1 MDVLNHDRKRP
12 MYESSAQRRDD
23 IRRQVRKA
31 LIKWRST
38 KWEDEY
44 RDCPWGPEGLLPDT
58 VLTAFV
64 SHGLWRDISDVKASN
79 STAAVRWMWL
89 EDHGQEV
96 LDLANEVDAHM
107 RAERAAKRQKLD
119 AERAAARAQVRA
131 EEARIK
137 VAERARRQEVAD
149 AKKKLQLE
157 EAEKKKEAA
166 AARKIAAATKA
177 EEAAVKKAMKSAK
190 RAAKAAAKAAKAEVI
205 ARRKAA
211 QDLAKDL
218 EVSIYCLIFLMDF

>member
-1 MDVLNHDRKRP
+1 MS
-12 MYESSAQRRDD
+12 EGSAQRRDD
-23 IRRQVRKA
+23 IRRKVRMA
-31 LIKWRST
+31 LVKWRST

-64 SHGLWRDISDVKASN
+64 SHGLWKDISDVKASN
-79 STAAVRWMWL
+79 STAASRWMWL

-96 LDLANEVDAHM
+96 LDLANEIDAHM

-119 AERAAARAQVRA
+119 AERAATRAQVRA
-131 EEARIK
+131 EEARRK
-137 VAERARRQEVAD
+137 VAERAQRQEVAD

-166 AARKIAAATKA
+166 AA
-177 EEAAVKKAMKSAK
+177 
-190 RAAKAAAKAAKAEVI
+190 
-205 ARRKAA
+205 
-211 QDLAKDL
+211 
-218 EVSIYCLIFLMDF
+218 